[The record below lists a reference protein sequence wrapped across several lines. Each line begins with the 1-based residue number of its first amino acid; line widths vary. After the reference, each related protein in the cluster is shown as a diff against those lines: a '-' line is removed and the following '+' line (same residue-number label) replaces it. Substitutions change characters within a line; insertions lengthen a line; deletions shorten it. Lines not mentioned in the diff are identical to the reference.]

1 MSDFRFNVA
10 QLLQEPVGAIRRYE
24 LDDERLDLGDGNAV
38 QPVKGDVR
46 LTRTAKG
53 VLADV
58 NVTGTLQIECGRCL
72 TDFSQPL
79 EFPFSE
85 EYYQTVVVNT
95 GAALPKPE
103 EPDVFLINEA
113 HKLDLGEAMREYAL
127 LSVPMLPLCQDDC
140 KGLCPVCGANL
151 NEEVCGCD
159 TEQPDDR
166 LAVLKQLLDD
176 PQ

>member
-58 NVTGTLQIECGRCL
+58 DVTGTLQIECGRCL

-79 EFPFSE
+79 EFSFSE
-85 EYYQTVVVNT
+85 EYYQTAVSYT
-95 GAALPKPE
+95 HLTLPT
-103 EPDVFLINEA
+103 IC
-113 HKLDLGEAMREYAL
+113 
-127 LSVPMLPLCQDDC
+127 SV
-140 KGLCPVCGANL
+140 
-151 NEEVCGCD
+151 
-159 TEQPDDR
+159 
-166 LAVLKQLLDD
+166 
-176 PQ
+176 